1 MSSSLVNRRLLTVLT
16 VELSSVRSLKL
27 FLSIDSVN
35 IVLSLVP
42 WLMVNG
48 DVGVLISSSEML
60 KLSSDDGL
68 SRWDRVTLLSSRV

>member
-1 MSSSLVNRRLLTVLT
+1 MSSSLVNRRLLTVLI

-68 SRWDRVTLLSSRV
+68 SRWDRVTRLSSRV